1 MFVGPQSRTPDPI
14 VRNYTAFACLSCL
27 VVACG
32 KRPSGGAS
40 VGGGAPRDQPPVAL
54 DAVPPVEYPPALY
67 AQGIEG
73 RVVLRLFLDSAGV
86 VVSDSTTVQE
96 SSGVPA
102 LDSAA
107 LAAVPR
113 LRFAPALRDG
123 KPAASPFLQPFDFRR
138 DRDSVASDGQVTP

>member
-1 MFVGPQSRTPDPI
+1 MRTFAAFVFMT
-14 VRNYTAFACLSCL
+14 CL
-27 VVACG
+27 VAACG
-32 KRPSGGAS
+32 ERRQGGAS
-40 VGGGAPRDQPPVAL
+40 VGGGSPRDQPPVAL

-86 VVSDSTTVQE
+86 VVSESTTVQE
-96 SSGVPA
+96 SSGVPG

-138 DRDSVASDGQVTP
+138 NRDSVPAGGQVTP

>member
-1 MFVGPQSRTPDPI
+1 MRNYAAFVGL
-14 VRNYTAFACLSCL
+14 ACL
-27 VVACG
+27 VAACG
-32 KRPSGGAS
+32 ERRPGGAS

-54 DAVPPVEYPPALY
+54 DAVPPVEYPPGLY
-67 AQGIEG
+67 AQGVEG
-73 RVVLRLFLDSAGV
+73 RVVLRLFLDSSGV
-86 VVSDSTTVQE
+86 VVPDSTTVQE
-96 SSGVPA
+96 SSGVPG

-138 DRDSVASDGQVTP
+138 DRDSVPADGQVVP

>member
-1 MFVGPQSRTPDPI
+1 MRTFAALACLTCVIAACGERTPG
-14 VRNYTAFACLSCL
+14 T
-27 VVACG
+27 
-32 KRPSGGAS
+32 AS

-67 AQGIEG
+67 AQGVEG

-96 SSGVPA
+96 SSGAPG

-138 DRDSVASDGQVTP
+138 SRDSALPDGQVVP